1 MGGEEAAARILG
13 SAQTIL
19 LHATTTPDQ
28 LVRAAGTKRVP
39 FMTQQLDGD
48 RYTGRGSTR
57 AEHEYRVDPND
68 VRRLRPG
75 QCYAIG
81 SGQ

>member
-1 MGGEEAAARILG
+1 
-13 SAQTIL
+13 
-19 LHATTTPDQ
+19 
-28 LVRAAGTKRVP
+28 
-39 FMTQQLDGD
+39 MTQQLDGD